1 MNLKSAFLNDHIT
14 LTEEEAEQLREA
26 EGGSYTVGV
35 RPPRNGEIPSTLP
48 DFVKNITE
56 FQTKVFRL
64 GNASPTTVFE
74 IRRDSDLK
82 FQLTVPTKRL
92 ERKLRTHLSNT
103 IPGIGFE
110 DGVSGLPVA
119 EETTVGGG
127 LLTTGR
133 PSYFP
138 LRTDFDSPP
147 ANSLAS
153 ALHRH
158 AMQNTRVV
166 VQILFTPMVGQPL
179 RNWWWKT
186 WAYKRRNYLRK
197 EKEKLWGNRTPTKR
211 EKTQARQ
218 IDRKAGTGRF
228 KTAIRFLFI
237 GSGEYTASR
246 VKELAGAFNVYENA
260 DTDQY
265 LNAVTV
271 RSLRRSQILRFAQA
285 VADRQYQGWS
295 RSFRTTPDELAALV
309 SIPDRNQQ
317 NIRNA
322 QP

>member
-1 MNLKSAFLNDHIT
+1 MNLKTALLNDHIT
-14 LTEEEAEQLREA
+14 LSEEEAEQLRET
-26 EGGSYTVGV
+26 GGKGHTVEV
-35 RPPRNGEIPSTLP
+35 RPPRNSGVPSTLT

-56 FQTKVFRL
+56 FQTKVLGL
-64 GNASPTTVFE
+64 GNASPTTIFE
-74 IRRDSDLK
+74 IRRGLDLK
-82 FQLTVPTKRL
+82 LQFTVPTKRL
-92 ERKLRTHLSNT
+92 ERKLRTHLSNN
-103 IPGIGFE
+103 IDGIGFAE
-110 DGVSGLPVA
+110 GISGLPVA

-153 ALHRH
+153 ALHWH

-166 VQILFTPMVGQPL
+166 VQLLFTPIVGQPV

-186 WAYKRRNYLRK
+186 WAYQRRNYLKK

-211 EKTQARQ
+211 EKVQARQ
-218 IDRKAGTGRF
+218 VDRKAGTGRF

-246 VKELAGAFNVYENA
+246 VKELAGAFNVYENP
-260 DTDQY
+260 DTGQY

-285 VADRQYQGWS
+285 VASREYRGWT

-309 SIPDRNQQ
+309 SIPDRSQKNT
-317 NIRNA
+317 RTA
-322 QP
+322 KP

>member
-1 MNLKSAFLNDHIT
+1 
-14 LTEEEAEQLREA
+14 
-26 EGGSYTVGV
+26 
-35 RPPRNGEIPSTLP
+35 
-48 DFVKNITE
+48 
-56 FQTKVFRL
+56 
-64 GNASPTTVFE
+64 
-74 IRRDSDLK
+74 
-82 FQLTVPTKRL
+82 
-92 ERKLRTHLSNT
+92 
-103 IPGIGFE
+103 
-110 DGVSGLPVA
+110 
-119 EETTVGGG
+119 
-127 LLTTGR
+127 
-133 PSYFP
+133 
-138 LRTDFDSPP
+138 
-147 ANSLAS
+147 
-153 ALHRH
+153 
-158 AMQNTRVV
+158 MQNTRVV
-166 VQILFTPMVGQPL
+166 VQLLFTPIVGQPV

-186 WAYKRRNYLRK
+186 WAYKRRNYLKK

-211 EKTQARQ
+211 EKTQARE

-228 KTAIRFLFI
+228 KTAIRFLFS

-285 VADRQYQGWS
+285 VADRQYRGWS

-317 NIRNA
+317 NIRTA